1 MTTFTSI
8 DLDYRPV
15 ACGCCF
21 AVSLNGLVLCCSRNP
36 VLDSARV
43 LYAAGVTDDTIITM
57 SPDGHDVTGTM
68 YFLSSALNGMVPEL
82 TQDRE
87 HTKQAA

>member
-1 MTTFTSI
+1 MTTFSSI

-21 AVSLNGLVLCCSRNP
+21 AISLNGLVLCCSRNP
-36 VLDSARV
+36 VTDSARV
-43 LYAAGVTDDTIITM
+43 LKAAGVTDDTIITM
-57 SPDGHDVTGTM
+57 SPDGDGAVGIM
-68 YFLSSALNGMVPEL
+68 YFLSSALSGMVPEL

-87 HTKQAA
+87 QITQAA